1 MKKIHSIQICEHSN
15 EELLPD
21 FSSGFPYLATCA
33 ELDKYI
39 DATVPWH
46 WHRTVEL
53 FYMESGTLE
62 YRTPNGTW
70 IFPAGSGGFVNAN
83 ILHTSKVIPSD
94 THTIQLLHL
103 FDPDLLSGG
112 KGTLLDYKYI
122 LPLTTATNLE
132 MLSLSPDIPQQAAML
147 QQIRT
152 SFDLD
157 EKAWGYE
164 FQLRQHLTN
173 IWLALL
179 ELSHP
184 TENRRAVTTADEQK
198 LKDMMLFI
206 QNHYGETLT
215 VDQIAR
221 EALISKRSCFR
232 LFQSI
237 LHMTPVE
244 YLTSHRL
251 HKACQMLIESDLPIT
266 QIAYLC
272 GLGTSSYFSKLFHA
286 HFQCTPTQ
294 YRKTWHDCDIF

>member
-1 MKKIHSIQICEHSN
+1 
-15 EELLPD
+15 
-21 FSSGFPYLATCA
+21 
-33 ELDKYI
+33 
-39 DATVPWH
+39 
-46 WHRTVEL
+46 
-53 FYMESGTLE
+53 
-62 YRTPNGTW
+62 
-70 IFPAGSGGFVNAN
+70 
-83 ILHTSKVIPSD
+83 
-94 THTIQLLHL
+94 
-103 FDPDLLSGG
+103 
-112 KGTLLDYKYI
+112 
-122 LPLTTATNLE
+122 
-132 MLSLSPDIPQQAAML
+132 ML